1 MESREL
7 TALLH
12 RPSREECNELALV
25 LAAQAIPSD
34 VRWDGR
40 VWVLSIPADS
50 LVRARYELESYAAE
64 SRRRRQP
71 PPPLPVHGRPWPGI
85 VAYAVALTLM
95 ALLAPDFS
103 FGVDWL
109 TIGRM
114 DGGRMLAGDW
124 WRPVTALMLHADA
137 AHLLGNLL
145 FGGFFAYSVCRYL
158 GGGFGWLAI
167 VATGAIGNIANG
179 FLAGADHRSIGASTA
194 VFAALG
200 ILSAYLW
207 RQGFP
212 SHVSRRERFA
222 PVIAGIGLL
231 AFTGTGG
238 VNTDIG
244 AHLLGFVAGFGGG
257 LAIARI
263 GAPTAHTVQV
273 ISVGIVTALVFL
285 AWTAAISLGS

>member
-1 MESREL
+1 MESQEL
-7 TALLH
+7 TDLLH

-25 LAAQAIPSD
+25 LAAQAIPSN

-50 LVRARYELESYAAE
+50 VVRARYELESYAAE
-64 SRRRRQP
+64 TRRRGQP
-71 PPPLPVHGRPWPGI
+71 PPPLPAQGRPWPGI
-85 VAYAVALTLM
+85 AVYAGVMILM
-95 ALLAPDFS
+95 ALMAPDFS
-103 FGVDWL
+103 FGIDWL
-109 TIGRM
+109 AVGRM
-114 DGGRMLAGDW
+114 DGGRMVAGDW
-124 WRPVTALMLHADA
+124 WRPITALMLHADA

-145 FGGFFAYSVCRYL
+145 FGSFFAYSVCRYL
-158 GGGFGWLAI
+158 GSGFGWFAI
-167 VATGAIGNIANG
+167 VASGAMGNLANG

-207 RQGFP
+207 RHGFP
-212 SHVSRRERFA
+212 SNHSRRERFA

-263 GAPTAHTVQV
+263 GAPTAYTIQV
-273 ISVGIVTALVFL
+273 YSAGFVSAIVVF
-285 AWTAAISLGS
+285 AWIAAIMLGN